1 MPFLLQLHTDMFLWL
16 PGMLFLG
23 LMGLLFVIA
32 IVSGVVLYAPFM
44 RKLDFGTLRTA
55 RSRRVKWLDYHN
67 LLGIVALAWMTIV
80 GATGVINALATPI
93 FEYWQRTELAEM
105 TRAYDGRSEEHTSE
119 LQSLMRIPYAVF
131 CLTKKNTTK
140 S

>member
-1 MPFLLQLHTDMFLWL
+1 MFRGF

-23 LMGLLFVIA
+23 LMGLIFVIA
-32 IVSGVVLYAPFM
+32 IGSGVVLYAPFM
-44 RKLDFGTLRTA
+44 KKLDFGTLRTA

-105 TRAYDGRSEEHTSE
+105 TRAYDGKGA
-119 LQSLMRIPYAVF
+119 LQIGRASCGERECQSV
-131 CLTKKNTTK
+131 
-140 S
+140 

>member
-1 MPFLLQLHTDMFLWL
+1 MPVLLPLHADTFLGL

-23 LMGLLFVIA
+23 LMGLIFVIA

-44 RKLDFGTLRTA
+44 KKLDFGTLRTA

-80 GATGVINALATPI
+80 GATGVINALATD
-93 FEYWQRTELAEM
+93 RKS
-105 TRAYDGRSEEHTSE
+105 TRLNSSH
-119 LQSLMRIPYAVF
+119 
-131 CLTKKNTTK
+131 
-140 S
+140 